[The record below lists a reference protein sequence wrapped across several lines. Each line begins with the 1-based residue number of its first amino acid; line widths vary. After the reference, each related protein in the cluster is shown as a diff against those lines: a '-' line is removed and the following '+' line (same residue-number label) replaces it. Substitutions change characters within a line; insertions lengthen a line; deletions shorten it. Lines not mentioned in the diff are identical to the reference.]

1 MQLSHEELIST
12 DDKELPARP
21 NSDSYP
27 PSTTTTLDYDDEPEV
42 TIIETATVT
51 RIAPVTQNQSPPR
64 NIIHPP
70 RWASAR
76 TVEVEPTYSASP
88 GSQWSPDNKLLLLQR
103 PDADQDMPPPLSPRR
118 PFEGLGIQ
126 PHTPTLI
133 PTSQF
138 SSAQVNNNR
147 APVTNGHYRDISQE
161 SNSWLDSKADSG
173 GSTSSSVHS
182 RTSSLNVRRKH
193 IRAPSGA
200 TEAEFDAALDAAVEA
215 AYDDGFVPADSDDE
229 GVSVVSAALRRVEL
243 AKERV
248 RQTELESQR
257 FEQERVMRRN
267 NPQMDYASP
276 TVPEDFYDDESSDED
291 ERMLEEMTRGYEIED
306 FAFGRRDDQ
315 LADLPP
321 RSDSRAW
328 FGSVGLDGTVAKP
341 LSPPR
346 DVGLNAA
353 VTSRAAATPP
363 PTHALPDLPMPS
375 IRPPSR
381 SPEQGVRS
389 RRLSGQNMKQ
399 LKIETS
405 KLTRPPLMELASGAA
420 TQQPARPRGAS
431 SPERLTGG
439 GTTLLEG
446 SPIIEEREDVEVE
459 AVLGRTASP
468 LAHSLMT
475 KNYSSSSL
483 RSARSRNMSM
493 SNLDDD
499 LSPGTPSSNPF
510 ASTGRLASI
519 SATSTPMISTFDE
532 QFPTDSAESLYLF
545 DSGLQS
551 RSRPGSPDSQW
562 GDAPVALEP
571 CPSDFLLRPF
581 WLMRCLYQT
590 LAHSRGGYLSNKVF
604 VPQEVWKV
612 KGVKLRNLE
621 DKISTCDYLT
631 AALSRL
637 AKVDTCDADAVL
649 EEMQALE
656 GVLEQMTVNLTRKLG
671 NEVGVQTSSML
682 FKDSLSGLDG
692 ETPFANPPRSA
703 SISGKSSTPFSW
715 RRLRAKNSSAGLSG
729 SYGPKVADNGLD
741 SPILE
746 TLPMTMQPT
755 SRPAKRSVN
764 QAQFSGP
771 HSHYMESLARLFDA
785 AQTVGK
791 S

>member
-1 MQLSHEELIST
+1 MLSKALQKANTAVQLDNAQNFEGARASYLEACELLQQVLQKTSSEDDRRKLEAIRTTYTSRIDELVQLSHEELIST

-51 RIAPVTQNQSPPR
+51 RIAPAAQNQSPPR

-88 GSQWSPDNKLLLLQR
+88 GSQWSPDNKVLLLQR
-103 PDADQDMPPPLSPRR
+103 PDADQDIPPPLSPRR

-215 AYDDGFVPADSDDE
+215 AYDDGF
-229 GVSVVSAALRRVEL
+229 
-243 AKERV
+243 
-248 RQTELESQR
+248 TELESQR

-315 LADLPP
+315 IADLPP

-328 FGSVGLDGTVAKP
+328 FGSVGLDGTAAKP
-341 LSPPR
+341 SLRREMLGSMPRSLREPPR
-346 DVGLNAA
+346 PSADPCAARSANALYPA
-353 VTSRAAATPP
+353 PRHQRQRRNLPGRVAHHPRTS
-363 PTHALPDLPMPS
+363 D
-375 IRPPSR
+375 
-381 SPEQGVRS
+381 
-389 RRLSGQNMKQ
+389 
-399 LKIETS
+399 
-405 KLTRPPLMELASGAA
+405 
-420 TQQPARPRGAS
+420 
-431 SPERLTGG
+431 GG

-459 AVLGRTASP
+459 AVLARTASP

-510 ASTGRLASI
+510 ASTGRLPSI

-545 DSGLQS
+545 DGGLQS

-631 AALSRL
+631 AALSKL

-656 GVLEQMTVNLTRKLG
+656 GVLEQMTVSLTRKLG

-682 FKDSLSGLDG
+682 
-692 ETPFANPPRSA
+692 
-703 SISGKSSTPFSW
+703 
-715 RRLRAKNSSAGLSG
+715 LR
-729 SYGPKVADNGLD
+729 
-741 SPILE
+741 
-746 TLPMTMQPT
+746 TL
-755 SRPAKRSVN
+755 
-764 QAQFSGP
+764 
-771 HSHYMESLARLFDA
+771 
-785 AQTVGK
+785 
-791 S
+791 